1 MPGGWLQ
8 RVRSRAYQ
16 LLERESPG
24 DVTAKIIHRLLIA
37 LILFNVVSSVL
48 DTVPE
53 ISAVYDSFFD
63 EAESFSL
70 AVFAAEYLIRLWVA
84 PENPLYAQQ
93 PAFSARLSWALSAPA
108 LIDLLAI
115 APFVVSQ
122 LFDVDLRV
130 IVLLRLLRFFKM
142 ARYSPGFNSLVAA
155 VRAERHSLMAC
166 LLILVSVVLTS
177 SGLMYVLEHDAQPKI
192 FGSIPD
198 AMWWAAE
205 TVTTVGYGDVV
216 PVTAAGRIVGVL
228 TMITGLV
235 MLALPAGIVASAFAT
250 TIARQNFVVTA
261 GMLAR
266 TPLFA
271 GMDAAAM
278 LDILPNIATRTFER
292 NVQIVHRGARAG
304 SLFLV
309 VEGEVEIE
317 QHRHRHR
324 LGPGEA
330 FGGVMGPQRDLS
342 ARSLSRVKLLQ
353 IEEHDL
359 LQICR
364 VLPGFVDRLAT
375 LAPGRR
381 RQQQAAQML
390 QKLTRNEEAMARR
403 KRGAQD
409 PGPRVLG

>member
-1 MPGGWLQ
+1 MRGGWLWQ
-8 RVRSRAYQ
+8 VRSRAYE

-24 DVTAKIIHRLLIA
+24 DVTAKVIHGLLIA

-53 ISAVYDSFFD
+53 INAAYDTFFD
-63 EAESFSL
+63 RAESVSL
-70 AVFAAEYLIRLWVA
+70 AIFAAEYLVRLWVA
-84 PENPLYAQQ
+84 PENPIFAQQ
-93 PAFSARLSWALSAPA
+93 SSFSARLGWALSPPG

-155 VRAERHSLMAC
+155 VRSERHSLIAC
-166 LLILVSVVLTS
+166 LLILISVVLTS

-216 PVTAAGRIVGVL
+216 PVTPAGRIVGVL

-278 LDILPNIATRTFER
+278 LDILPNIATRSFER
-292 NVQIVHRGARAG
+292 SMQIVHRGARAG
-304 SLFLV
+304 SLYLV
-309 VEGEVEIE
+309 IDGEVEIE

-342 ARSLSRVKLLQ
+342 ARSLTRVKVLQ
-353 IEEHDL
+353 IDEHDL
-359 LQICR
+359 LQLCR
-364 VLPGFVDRLAT
+364 VLPGFVDRLAA

-381 RQQQAAQML
+381 RQQRAQQVL
-390 QKLTRNEEAMARR
+390 HKLTQVRT
-403 KRGAQD
+403 
-409 PGPRVLG
+409 RV